1 MIREILPSM
10 MKRNSGHIVAISS
23 LSSLAGT
30 AGLSSY
36 TASKWGVNGK
46 LNLKIILCVRV

>member
-1 MIREILPSM
+1 MIRTFLPSM

-23 LSSLAGT
+23 TSALCGLPKLSA
-30 AGLSSY
+30 Y

-46 LNLKIILCVRV
+46 LYAYPIEPIT